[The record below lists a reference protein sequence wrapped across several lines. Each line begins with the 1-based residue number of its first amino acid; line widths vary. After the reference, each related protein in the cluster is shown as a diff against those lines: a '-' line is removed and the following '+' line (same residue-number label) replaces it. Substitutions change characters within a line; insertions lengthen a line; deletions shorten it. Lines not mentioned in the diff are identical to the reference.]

1 MPWPDLAAGPRPSDA
16 GAGWAPGLGRWPDL
30 AAAERAVSIELAAP
44 VVLRGAASPVDLADL
59 TGGERRQLPDAG
71 SRRRRDWLLGRA
83 ALKQVVEGGD
93 TSLLC
98 FPHRCL
104 SLTHSAGVAVAAR
117 ADGGQAG
124 VGVDYEGPHATD
136 PRIAPLF
143 LVERERAAAA
153 GPDDLLRLWTV
164 KEALFKA
171 TPDNLGA
178 TFLDYEVAEPAALI
192 GEAED
197 RTGRRLRYV
206 SGGLNGG
213 WLSVAVGDAAV

>member
-1 MPWPDLAAGPRPSDA
+1 MPWPDTEALPAQPGDA
-16 GAGWAPGLGRWPDL
+16 VGQGCQLEDL
-30 AAAERAVSIELAAP
+30 AAAERAAAAGLVVP
-44 VVLRGAASPVDLADL
+44 VLLRGATVPVDIDDL
-59 TGGERRQLPDAG
+59 TAAERRQLPDAG
-71 SRRRRDWLLGRA
+71 SRRRQDWLLGRA

-93 TSLLC
+93 TSLVR

-104 SLTHSAGVAVAAR
+104 SLTHSAGIAVAAR

-124 VGVDYEGPHATD
+124 VGVDYEGPHDTD

-143 LVERERAAAA
+143 LVGRERDAAA

-197 RTGRRLRYV
+197 RAGRRLRYV
-206 SGGLNGG
+206 SGGFGGG

>member
-1 MPWPDLAAGPRPSDA
+1 
-16 GAGWAPGLGRWPDL
+16 
-30 AAAERAVSIELAAP
+30 VP
-44 VVLRGAASPVDLADL
+44 VLLRGATVPVDIDDL
-59 TGGERRQLPDAG
+59 TAAERRQLPDAG
-71 SRRRRDWLLGRA
+71 GLRVLDWLLGRA

-93 TSLLC
+93 TSLVR

-104 SLTHSAGVAVAAR
+104 SLTHAAGVAVAAR

-143 LVERERAAAA
+143 LVERERDAAA

-178 TFLDYEVAEPAALI
+178 TFLDYEVAEPAALV
-192 GEAED
+192 GDALD

-206 SGGLNGG
+206 SGGFVGG

>member
-1 MPWPDLAAGPRPSDA
+1 M
-16 GAGWAPGLGRWPDL
+16 
-30 AAAERAVSIELAAP
+30 
-44 VVLRGAASPVDLADL
+44 
-59 TGGERRQLPDAG
+59 
-71 SRRRRDWLLGRA
+71 
-83 ALKQVVEGGD
+83 VEGGD
-93 TSLLC
+93 TSLVR

-104 SLTHSAGVAVAAR
+104 SLTHAGGVAVAAW
-117 ADGGQAG
+117 ADGSQAG
-124 VGVDYEGPHATD
+124 VGVDFEGPHATD

-143 LVERERAAAA
+143 LVEQERKAAA

-178 TFLDYEVAEPAALI
+178 SFLDYEVADPAALV

-197 RTGRRLRYV
+197 RSGRRLRYV

-213 WLSVAVGDAAV
+213 WLSLAVGDAAV